1 MHKKANKSYRIDS
14 RCGLC
19 SWGSVA
25 VVSQHD
31 DQISVSAS
39 KAGHHEMHSLNK

>member
-19 SWGSVA
+19 SWG
-25 VVSQHD
+25 QLPL
-31 DQISVSAS
+31 
-39 KAGHHEMHSLNK
+39 SLNMMTK